1 MAAVSS
7 LAWRSYKRKLNFQIS
22 VALKL
27 GNISSENKMYTDLLR
42 YLIVLKRDRLVLIQ
56 LFTYLSCLLA
66 FI

>member
-56 LFTYLSCLLA
+56 LFTYPSSLLA
-66 FI
+66 FL